1 MTSQVPRSP
10 PAGYVPFRNT
20 YIILEYALNAQV
32 SFNRLIFAK
41 YAVNDQKP
49 NTRRWGIHLPPLT
62 PLVSS
67 CIILFAVS
75 SWQMSTA
82 ECHSIILGY
91 SSSYRHL

>member
-41 YAVNDQKP
+41 YSVNDQKP
-49 NTRRWGIHLPPLT
+49 KAVGNPSAPSY
-62 PLVSS
+62 SS
-67 CIILFAVS
+67 CAKLHCTI
-75 SWQMSTA
+75 
-82 ECHSIILGY
+82 CG
-91 SSSYRHL
+91 